1 MQVKRRMSGSVTL
14 GRGGPE
20 VNDLQATHCAPAV
33 EFWRDESPFWE
44 CLRECG
50 PKENLAEA

>member
-1 MQVKRRMSGSVTL
+1 MSGSGSL

-20 VNDLQATHCAPAV
+20 VNDLQAAYCVAAM

-44 CLRECG
+44 CRRECG

>member
-1 MQVKRRMSGSVTL
+1 MSGSGSL
-14 GRGGPE
+14 GRGCPE
-20 VNDLQATHCAPAV
+20 VNDLQAAHCTAAV
-33 EFWRDESPFWE
+33 EFGRDERPFRE